1 MQEAPL
7 AVPPDLEG
15 EILDIVAKEAMIE
28 REKLDP
34 QTPLSELDIESADY
48 VMILMAV
55 EERFGVYLSVDE
67 ELTDAG
73 TVGGLARVV
82 AARIA
87 AGSGETVA

>member
-1 MQEAPL
+1 MTDPGDAK
-7 AVPPDLEG
+7 PDLARQLI
-15 EILDIVAKEAMIE
+15 EILAAEAMVDID
-28 REKLDP
+28 KLTP
-34 QTPLSELDIESADY
+34 ETPLEDLDIQSADY

-87 AGSGETVA
+87 AGSGGTLA